1 VSEDA
6 ADPAPSRGEGARRA
20 DRPQER
26 GCPLHSDIPGA
37 GPVGLRSLLHGP
49 RVPGEVPGAARP
61 PRVWRMRSHRA
72 ARELLRRREG
82 TTQAGFTA
90 EAIPRG
96 WLRRHPIL
104 LSDGPGHD
112 AQRRAVGRFFSPQHV
127 GRSSSATM
135 EREAARLVDEAVR
148 ADGCDLGQLALLYS
162 VAVSREIVGLTASS
176 LEGMSRRL
184 VRLQRQP
191 GVDLTRP
198 RWGRSLPR
206 WALAALRG
214 LGPLAAFHLRD
225 VRAAIRRRRRQPA
238 DDVISHLLAQGAR
251 AADVL
256 VECITYA
263 SAGMITTREFLVM
276 ACWHLLDDDALRERF
291 LAGDRE
297 EKAAI
302 LREIIR
308 LEPVVG
314 HLYRRAREPFA
325 PSECPAADDEIL
337 PGDLL
342 DIHVRGRQ
350 RRRAGH
356 GGGPARVPAAPAAA
370 ARGLGGWAQLRRR
383 SAPLPRRAPRDHRVG
398 GAAGAPPHGRAPPRA
413 GPGHRLGRRRRGIP
427 PAWHAAGVP
436 RTRRLNPA
444 RVRGPDAAPS
454 AVHLEGLTACVH
466 TATPTS
472 RALGSQCYSRSRMN
486 HILRGQ

>member
-1 VSEDA
+1 LSEDA

-162 VAVSREIVGLTASS
+162 VAVSREILGLTASS

-342 DIHVRGRQ
+342 DIHVRDANADAQVMGEDPLEIRPQ
-350 RRRAGH
+350 R
-356 GGGPARVPAAPAAA
+356 
-370 ARGLGGWAQLRRR
+370 
-383 SAPLPRRAPRDHRVG
+383 PLPRGVSAAGLSFGAGAHRCPGEHLAITESAVLLEHLLAAAPRLARAPEIVWDDVVAGYRLHGMRLAFPG
-398 GAAGAPPHGRAPPRA
+398 RGA
-413 GPGHRLGRRRRGIP
+413 
-427 PAWHAAGVP
+427 
-436 RTRRLNPA
+436 
-444 RVRGPDAAPS
+444 
-454 AVHLEGLTACVH
+454 
-466 TATPTS
+466 
-472 RALGSQCYSRSRMN
+472 
-486 HILRGQ
+486 

>member
-1 VSEDA
+1 VSEDV
-6 ADPAPSRGEGARRA
+6 ADPAPSGGKGARRA

-37 GPVGLRSLLHGP
+37 GPVGLRSLLPGP

-61 PRVWRMRSHRA
+61 PRVWRIRSHPA

-127 GRSSSATM
+127 ERSSSATM
-135 EREAARLVDEAVR
+135 EREAGRLVDEAVR
-148 ADGCDLGQLALLYS
+148 AGGCDLGQLALLYS
-162 VAVSREIVGLTASS
+162 VAVSREIVGLSASP

-225 VRAAIRRRRRQPA
+225 VRPAIRRRRRQPA

-342 DIHVRGRQ
+342 DIHVRD
-350 RRRAGH
+350 AN
-356 GGGPARVPAAPAAA
+356 AD
-370 ARGLGGWAQLRRR
+370 AQVMGEDPLEFRPHR
-383 SAPLPRRAPRDHRVG
+383 PLPRGVSAAGLSFGAGARRCPGEHLAITESAVLLEHLLTAAPRLVRAPDIAWDDVVAGYRLHGMRLAFPG
-398 GAAGAPPHGRAPPRA
+398 RGA
-413 GPGHRLGRRRRGIP
+413 
-427 PAWHAAGVP
+427 
-436 RTRRLNPA
+436 
-444 RVRGPDAAPS
+444 
-454 AVHLEGLTACVH
+454 
-466 TATPTS
+466 
-472 RALGSQCYSRSRMN
+472 
-486 HILRGQ
+486 

>member
-1 VSEDA
+1 MSEDA
-6 ADPAPSRGEGARRA
+6 ADPATSRGEGARRA

-61 PRVWRMRSHRA
+61 PRVWRIRSHPA

-127 GRSSSATM
+127 ERSSSATM

-148 ADGCDLGQLALLYS
+148 AGGCDLGQLALLYS

-225 VRAAIRRRRRQPA
+225 VRPAIRRRRRQPA

-251 AADVL
+251 DADIL

-325 PSECPAADDEIL
+325 PSVCPAADGPDVDTADHPDTASDAAGGPAADDEIL

-342 DIHVRGRQ
+342 DIHVRDANADAQVMGEDPLEIRPQ
-350 RRRAGH
+350 R
-356 GGGPARVPAAPAAA
+356 
-370 ARGLGGWAQLRRR
+370 
-383 SAPLPRRAPRDHRVG
+383 PLPRGVSAAGLSFGAGAHRCPGEHLAITESAVLLEHLLAAAPRLARAPEIVWDDVVAGYRLHGMRLAFPG
-398 GAAGAPPHGRAPPRA
+398 RGA
-413 GPGHRLGRRRRGIP
+413 
-427 PAWHAAGVP
+427 
-436 RTRRLNPA
+436 
-444 RVRGPDAAPS
+444 
-454 AVHLEGLTACVH
+454 
-466 TATPTS
+466 
-472 RALGSQCYSRSRMN
+472 
-486 HILRGQ
+486 